1 MLELREVHHEVNK
14 LLPSSVLGRPTTIYA
29 FNVSSIKL
37 SENPVFHKRSKH
49 IAIRHHFL
57 RQFVE
62 ENIVK
67 FEYIKSSE
75 NIADI
80 LTKPLYK
87 NQFRPIRAK
96 LMGAFTV
103 LL

>member
-1 MLELREVHHEVNK
+1 MRSINYYLHLFLIDQ
-14 LLPSSVLGRPTTIYA
+14 LLFMRI
-29 FNVSSIKL
+29 NVSSIKL

-67 FEYIKSSE
+67 FEYIKSLE

-80 LTKPLYK
+80 LTKPLHK
-87 NQFRPIRAK
+87 NQFRLIRAK
-96 LMGAFTV
+96 LMGVFTV